1 MYQAAGLVPA
11 RFLTM
16 VSHLVLCFTIF
27 LSREDNV
34 LACLP
39 FEYTEEDRRRKV
51 GGAKF
56 FLKKYFRTCDV

>member
-1 MYQAAGLVPA
+1 MFQASGLVPA

-16 VSHLVLCFTIF
+16 VAHLVLSVAIL

-39 FEYTEEDRRRKV
+39 FDHTEEDRERKV
-51 GGAKF
+51 GK
-56 FLKKYFRTCDV
+56 LREMLSSS